1 MTSLNIVGMIFTLL
15 PGVLISALFSRKSDL
30 GGSDAKLRELERA
43 LENAKGEL
51 YVHHDALSS
60 LKTEHGKCVEQ
71 IKARDARIAELERR
85 ADSLANE
92 KFAVESGLNASNSR
106 AEAFKTEAD
115 LLRLKLAEAESEAG
129 LLRDNLAEAEAEMAK
144 PAKPD
149 PAMVAEIESLRKT
162 VLSQN
167 NDVSK
172 LLIRVKE
179 LAPLKL
185 QITDRDLRLKKLE
198 EKQQAET
205 AKNDKK
211 LKTKDEEIARLA
223 AELRAASKVKDLKED
238 EWAILNDRVAELES
252 AIAEQSGLV
261 SQLRE
266 SKAEL
271 EFALGE
277 KDSLLADLQLQLDA
291 VSAEAA
297 QDSSLRDKDAAIS
310 LLQLRVKEL
319 EPLVAQLAE
328 RDLKLRRTED
338 ALLELVNRTE
348 AEIAQLQQRVGELE
362 AVAGSTEPMIS
373 AAFGESK
380 LREFE
385 HRQQALETALADKDA
400 EIVRLKSLAAS
411 SPDDAHARVEA
422 AEAKTQELKLE
433 FNAELSSREE
443 ENLRLQARIAELE
456 PLHAQLF
463 ARDARLIEL
472 EARLQSAINEKESEA
487 KHLNARI
494 AELEPSGALAEA
506 AEARLRELEKQH
518 QTTVNNLEVELSGL
532 RVKLAGME
540 GLNTV
545 LTECMDKLREAEA
558 RLGVMESVGEG

>member
-1 MTSLNIVGMIFTLL
+1 MTSQNIVGILCAFLPSLL
-15 PGVLISALFSRKSDL
+15 IGAFFSRKSDL
-30 GGSDAKLRELERA
+30 GVSDSRLRDLERQ
-43 LENAKGEL
+43 LEETKGEL

-60 LKTEHGKCVEQ
+60 LKAEHEKCVEQ
-71 IKARDARIAELERR
+71 IKARDAKIAELESRVE
-85 ADSLANE
+85 SLANE
-92 KFAVESGLNASNSR
+92 KFAIESGLDAANSR
-106 AEAFKTEAD
+106 AEAVKSETD
-115 LLRLKLAEAESEAG
+115 SLRAKLADAESEADS
-129 LLRDNLAEAEAEMAK
+129 LHSKLAEAEAELAK

-149 PAMVAEIESLRKT
+149 PAAIAEIESLRKT

-167 NDVSK
+167 EDVSK
-172 LLIRVKE
+172 LLNRVKE

-198 EKQQAET
+198 DKLQAES
-205 AKNDKK
+205 AKADKK
-211 LKTKDEEIARLA
+211 LKSKDDEIARLT
-223 AELRAASKVKDLKED
+223 AELRGASETKDLKED
-238 EWAILNDRVAELES
+238 ELAVFSDRVAELES
-252 AIAEQSGLV
+252 SVAEQSALV

-277 KDSLLADLQLQLDA
+277 KDSLLADLQSQLEA

-319 EPLVAQLAE
+319 EPLAAQIAE
-328 RDLKLRRTED
+328 RDLMLRRTED
-338 ALLELVNRTE
+338 ALSELVNRTE
-348 AEIAQLQQRVGELE
+348 SEVARLQQRVSELE
-362 AVAGSTEPMIS
+362 TVAGSTEPKEAS
-373 AAFGESK
+373 FDESK
-380 LREFE
+380 LREFQI
-385 HRQQALETALADKDA
+385 RQQELEAALADKEA
-400 EIVRLKSLAAS
+400 EIVRLKSLAVS

-422 AEAKTQELKLE
+422 AEAKAQELKAE

-443 ENLRLQARIAELE
+443 ENARLQARIAELE

-463 ARDARLIEL
+463 ARDARLSEL
-472 EARLQSAINEKESEA
+472 EARLQSAISEKESEA

-494 AELEPSGALAEA
+494 AELEPAGAQAEA

-518 QTTVNNLEVELSGL
+518 QATVNNLEVELSGL

-558 RLGVMESVGEG
+558 RLGALESGGEG

>member
-1 MTSLNIVGMIFTLL
+1 MTSQNIMGILCAFLPSLL
-15 PGVLISALFSRKSDL
+15 IGAFFSRKSDL
-30 GGSDAKLRELERA
+30 GVSDSRLRDLERQ
-43 LENAKGEL
+43 LEETKGEL

-60 LKTEHGKCVEQ
+60 LKAEHEKCVEQ
-71 IKARDARIAELERR
+71 IKARDAKIAELESRVE
-85 ADSLANE
+85 SLANE
-92 KFAVESGLNASNSR
+92 KFAIESGLDAANSR
-106 AEAFKTEAD
+106 AEAVKSETD
-115 LLRLKLAEAESEAG
+115 SLRAKLADAESEADS
-129 LLRDNLAEAEAEMAK
+129 LHSKLAEAEAELAK

-149 PAMVAEIESLRKT
+149 PAAIAEIESLRKT

-167 NDVSK
+167 EDVSK
-172 LLIRVKE
+172 LLNRVKE

-198 EKQQAET
+198 DKLQAES
-205 AKNDKK
+205 AKADKK
-211 LKTKDEEIARLA
+211 LKSKDDEIARLT
-223 AELRAASKVKDLKED
+223 AELRGASETKDLKED
-238 EWAILNDRVAELES
+238 ELAVFSDRVAELES
-252 AIAEQSGLV
+252 SVAEQSALV

-277 KDSLLADLQLQLDA
+277 KDSLLADLQSQLEA

-319 EPLVAQLAE
+319 EPLAAQIAE
-328 RDLKLRRTED
+328 RDLMLRRTED
-338 ALLELVNRTE
+338 ALSELVNRTE
-348 AEIAQLQQRVGELE
+348 SEVARLQQRVSELE
-362 AVAGSTEPMIS
+362 TVAGSTEPKEAS
-373 AAFGESK
+373 FDESK

-385 HRQQALETALADKDA
+385 IRQQGLEAALADKEA
-400 EIVRLKSLAAS
+400 EIVRLKSLAVS

-422 AEAKTQELKLE
+422 AEAKAQELKAE

-443 ENLRLQARIAELE
+443 ENARLQARIAELE

-463 ARDARLIEL
+463 ARDARLSEL
-472 EARLQSAINEKESEA
+472 EARLQSAISEKESEA

-494 AELEPSGALAEA
+494 AELEPAGAQAEA

-518 QTTVNNLEVELSGL
+518 QATVNNLEVELSGL

-558 RLGVMESVGEG
+558 RLGALESGGEG

>member
-1 MTSLNIVGMIFTLL
+1 MTSQNIVGILCAFLPSLL
-15 PGVLISALFSRKSDL
+15 IGAFFSRKSDL
-30 GGSDAKLRELERA
+30 GVSDSRLRDLERQ
-43 LENAKGEL
+43 LEETKGEL

-60 LKTEHGKCVEQ
+60 LKAEHEKCVEQ
-71 IKARDARIAELERR
+71 IKARDAKIAELESRVE
-85 ADSLANE
+85 SLANE
-92 KFAVESGLNASNSR
+92 KFAIESGLDAANSR
-106 AEAFKTEAD
+106 AEAVKSETD
-115 LLRLKLAEAESEAG
+115 SLRAKLADAESEADS
-129 LLRDNLAEAEAEMAK
+129 LRAKLAEAEAELAK

-149 PAMVAEIESLRKT
+149 PAAIAEIESLRKT

-167 NDVSK
+167 EDVSK
-172 LLIRVKE
+172 LLNRVKE

-198 EKQQAET
+198 DKLQAES
-205 AKNDKK
+205 AKADKK
-211 LKTKDEEIARLA
+211 LKSKDDEIARLT
-223 AELRAASKVKDLKED
+223 AELRGASETKDLKED
-238 EWAILNDRVAELES
+238 ELAVFSDRVAELES
-252 AIAEQSGLV
+252 SVAEQSALV

-277 KDSLLADLQLQLDA
+277 KDSLLADLQSQLEA
-291 VSAEAA
+291 VSTEAA

-319 EPLVAQLAE
+319 EPLAAQIAE
-328 RDLKLRRTED
+328 RDLMLRRTED
-338 ALLELVNRTE
+338 ALSELVNRTE
-348 AEIAQLQQRVGELE
+348 SEVARLQQRVGELE
-362 AVAGSTEPMIS
+362 TVAGSTEPKEAS
-373 AAFGESK
+373 FDESK
-380 LREFE
+380 LREFQI
-385 HRQQALETALADKDA
+385 RQQELEAALADKEA
-400 EIVRLKSLAAS
+400 EIVRLKSLAVS

-422 AEAKTQELKLE
+422 AEAKAQELKAE

-443 ENLRLQARIAELE
+443 ENARLQARIAELE

-463 ARDARLIEL
+463 ARDARLSEL
-472 EARLQSAINEKESEA
+472 EARLQSAISEKESEA

-494 AELEPSGALAEA
+494 AELEPAGAQAEA

-518 QTTVNNLEVELSGL
+518 QATVNNLEVELSGL

-558 RLGVMESVGEG
+558 RLGALESGGEG

>member
-1 MTSLNIVGMIFTLL
+1 MTSQNIVGILCAFLPSLL
-15 PGVLISALFSRKSDL
+15 IGAFFSRKSDL
-30 GGSDAKLRELERA
+30 GVSDSRLRDLERQ
-43 LENAKGEL
+43 LEETKGEL

-60 LKTEHGKCVEQ
+60 LKAEHEKCVEQ
-71 IKARDARIAELERR
+71 IKARDAKIAELESRVE
-85 ADSLANE
+85 SLANE
-92 KFAVESGLNASNSR
+92 KFAIESGLDAANSR
-106 AEAFKTEAD
+106 AEAVKSETD
-115 LLRLKLAEAESEAG
+115 SLRAKLADAESEADS
-129 LLRDNLAEAEAEMAK
+129 LHSKLAEAEAELAK

-149 PAMVAEIESLRKT
+149 PAAIAEIESLRKT

-167 NDVSK
+167 EDVSK
-172 LLIRVKE
+172 LLNRVKE

-198 EKQQAET
+198 DKLQAES
-205 AKNDKK
+205 AKADKK
-211 LKTKDEEIARLA
+211 LKSKDDEIARLT
-223 AELRAASKVKDLKED
+223 AELRGASETKDLKED
-238 EWAILNDRVAELES
+238 ELAVFSDRVAELES
-252 AIAEQSGLV
+252 SVAEQSALV

-277 KDSLLADLQLQLDA
+277 KDSLLADLQSQLEA

-319 EPLVAQLAE
+319 EPLAAQIAE
-328 RDLKLRRTED
+328 RDLMLRRTED
-338 ALLELVNRTE
+338 ALSELVNRTE
-348 AEIAQLQQRVGELE
+348 SEVARLQQRVSELE
-362 AVAGSTEPMIS
+362 TVAGSTEPKEAS
-373 AAFGESK
+373 FDESK
-380 LREFE
+380 LREFQI
-385 HRQQALETALADKDA
+385 RQQELEAALADKEA
-400 EIVRLKSLAAS
+400 EIVRLKSLAVS
-411 SPDDAHARVEA
+411 SPDDARARVEA
-422 AEAKTQELKLE
+422 AEAKAQELKAE

-443 ENLRLQARIAELE
+443 ENARLQARIAELE

-463 ARDARLIEL
+463 ARDARLSEL
-472 EARLQSAINEKESEA
+472 EARLQSAISEKESEA

-494 AELEPSGALAEA
+494 AELEPAGAQAEA

-518 QTTVNNLEVELSGL
+518 QATVNNLEVELSGL

-558 RLGVMESVGEG
+558 RLGALESGGEG

>member
-1 MTSLNIVGMIFTLL
+1 MTSQNIVGILCAFLPSLL
-15 PGVLISALFSRKSDL
+15 IGAFFSRKSDL
-30 GGSDAKLRELERA
+30 GVSDSRLRDLERQ
-43 LENAKGEL
+43 LEETKGEL

-60 LKTEHGKCVEQ
+60 LKAEHEKCVEQ
-71 IKARDARIAELERR
+71 IKARDAKIAELESRVE
-85 ADSLANE
+85 SLANE
-92 KFAVESGLNASNSR
+92 KFAIESGLDAANSR
-106 AEAFKTEAD
+106 AEAVKSETD
-115 LLRLKLAEAESEAG
+115 SLRAKLADAESEADS
-129 LLRDNLAEAEAEMAK
+129 LHSKLAEAEAELAK

-149 PAMVAEIESLRKT
+149 PAAIAEIESLRKT

-167 NDVSK
+167 EDVSK
-172 LLIRVKE
+172 LLNRVKE

-198 EKQQAET
+198 DKLQAES
-205 AKNDKK
+205 AKADKK
-211 LKTKDEEIARLA
+211 LKSKDDEIARLT
-223 AELRAASKVKDLKED
+223 AELRGASETKDLKED
-238 EWAILNDRVAELES
+238 ELAVFSDRVAELES
-252 AIAEQSGLV
+252 SVAEQSALV

-277 KDSLLADLQLQLDA
+277 KDSLLADLQSQLEA

-319 EPLVAQLAE
+319 EPLAAQIAE
-328 RDLKLRRTED
+328 RDLMLRRTED
-338 ALLELVNRTE
+338 ALSELVNRTE
-348 AEIAQLQQRVGELE
+348 SEVARLQQRVSELE
-362 AVAGSTEPMIS
+362 TVAGSTEPKEAS
-373 AAFGESK
+373 FDESK

-385 HRQQALETALADKDA
+385 IRQQGLEAALADKEA
-400 EIVRLKSLAAS
+400 EIVRLKSLAVS

-422 AEAKTQELKLE
+422 AEAKAQELKAE

-443 ENLRLQARIAELE
+443 ENARLQARIAELE

-463 ARDARLIEL
+463 ARDARLSEL
-472 EARLQSAINEKESEA
+472 EARLQSAISEKESEA

-494 AELEPSGALAEA
+494 AELEPAGAQAEA

-518 QTTVNNLEVELSGL
+518 QATVNNLEVELSGL

-558 RLGVMESVGEG
+558 RLGALESGGEG

>member
-1 MTSLNIVGMIFTLL
+1 MTSQNIVGILCAFLPSLL
-15 PGVLISALFSRKSDL
+15 IGAFFSRKSDL
-30 GGSDAKLRELERA
+30 GVSDSRLRDLERQ
-43 LENAKGEL
+43 LEETKGEL

-60 LKTEHGKCVEQ
+60 LKAEHEKCVEQ
-71 IKARDARIAELERR
+71 IKARDAKIAELESRVE
-85 ADSLANE
+85 SLANE
-92 KFAVESGLNASNSR
+92 KFAIESGLDAANSR
-106 AEAFKTEAD
+106 AEAVKSETD
-115 LLRLKLAEAESEAG
+115 SLRAKLADAESEADS
-129 LLRDNLAEAEAEMAK
+129 LHSKLAEAEAELAK

-149 PAMVAEIESLRKT
+149 PAAIAEIESLRKT

-167 NDVSK
+167 EDVSK
-172 LLIRVKE
+172 LLNRVKE

-198 EKQQAET
+198 DKLQAES
-205 AKNDKK
+205 AKADKK
-211 LKTKDEEIARLA
+211 LKSKDDEIARLT
-223 AELRAASKVKDLKED
+223 AELRGASETKDLKED
-238 EWAILNDRVAELES
+238 ELAVFSDRVAELES
-252 AIAEQSGLV
+252 SVAEQSALV

-277 KDSLLADLQLQLDA
+277 KDSLLADLQSQLEA
-291 VSAEAA
+291 VSTEAA

-319 EPLVAQLAE
+319 EPLAAQIAE
-328 RDLKLRRTED
+328 RDLMLRRTED
-338 ALLELVNRTE
+338 ALSELVNRTE
-348 AEIAQLQQRVGELE
+348 SEVARLQQRVSELE
-362 AVAGSTEPMIS
+362 TVAGSTEPKEAS
-373 AAFGESK
+373 FDESK

-385 HRQQALETALADKDA
+385 IRQQGLEAALADKEA
-400 EIVRLKSLAAS
+400 EIVRLKSLAVS

-422 AEAKTQELKLE
+422 AEAKAQELKAE

-443 ENLRLQARIAELE
+443 ENARLQARIAELE

-463 ARDARLIEL
+463 ARDARLSEL
-472 EARLQSAINEKESEA
+472 EARLQSAISEKESEA

-494 AELEPSGALAEA
+494 AELEPAGAQAEA

-518 QTTVNNLEVELSGL
+518 QATVNNLEVELSGL

-558 RLGVMESVGEG
+558 RLGALESGGEG

>member
-1 MTSLNIVGMIFTLL
+1 MTSQNIVGILCAFLPSLL
-15 PGVLISALFSRKSDL
+15 IGAFFSRKSDL
-30 GGSDAKLRELERA
+30 GVSDSRLRDLERQ
-43 LENAKGEL
+43 LEETKGEL

-60 LKTEHGKCVEQ
+60 LKAEHEKCVEQ
-71 IKARDARIAELERR
+71 IKARDAKIAELESRVE
-85 ADSLANE
+85 SLANE
-92 KFAVESGLNASNSR
+92 KFAIESGLDAANSR
-106 AEAFKTEAD
+106 AEAVKSETD
-115 LLRLKLAEAESEAG
+115 SLRAKLADAESEADS
-129 LLRDNLAEAEAEMAK
+129 LHSKLAEAEAELAK

-149 PAMVAEIESLRKT
+149 PAAIAEIESLRKT

-167 NDVSK
+167 EDVSK
-172 LLIRVKE
+172 LLNRVKE

-198 EKQQAET
+198 DKLQAES
-205 AKNDKK
+205 AKADKK
-211 LKTKDEEIARLA
+211 LKTKDDEIARLA
-223 AELRAASKVKDLKED
+223 AELRGASETKDLKED
-238 EWAILNDRVAELES
+238 ELAVFSDRAAELES
-252 AIAEQSGLV
+252 SVAEQSALV

-277 KDSLLADLQLQLDA
+277 KDSLLADLQSQLEA

-319 EPLVAQLAE
+319 EPLAAQIAE
-328 RDLKLRRTED
+328 RDLMLRRTED
-338 ALLELVNRTE
+338 ALSELVNRTE
-348 AEIAQLQQRVGELE
+348 SEVARLQQRVGELE
-362 AVAGSTEPMIS
+362 TVAGSTEPKEAS
-373 AAFGESK
+373 FDESK

-385 HRQQALETALADKDA
+385 IRQQGLEAALADKEA
-400 EIVRLKSLAAS
+400 EIVRLKSLAVS

-422 AEAKTQELKLE
+422 AEAKAQELKAE

-443 ENLRLQARIAELE
+443 ENARLQARIAELE

-463 ARDARLIEL
+463 ARDARLSEL
-472 EARLQSAINEKESEA
+472 EARLQSAISEKESEA

-494 AELEPSGALAEA
+494 AELEPAGAQAEA

-518 QTTVNNLEVELSGL
+518 QATVNNLEVELSGL

-558 RLGVMESVGEG
+558 RLGALESGGEG

>member
-1 MTSLNIVGMIFTLL
+1 MTSQNIVGILCAFLPSLL
-15 PGVLISALFSRKSDL
+15 IGAFFSRKSDL
-30 GGSDAKLRELERA
+30 GVSDSRLRDLERQ
-43 LENAKGEL
+43 LEETKGEL

-60 LKTEHGKCVEQ
+60 LKAEHEKCVEQ
-71 IKARDARIAELERR
+71 IKARDAKIAELESRVE
-85 ADSLANE
+85 SLANE
-92 KFAVESGLNASNSR
+92 KFAIESGLDAANSR
-106 AEAFKTEAD
+106 AEAVKSETD
-115 LLRLKLAEAESEAG
+115 SLRAKLADAESEADS
-129 LLRDNLAEAEAEMAK
+129 LHSKLAEAEAELAK

-149 PAMVAEIESLRKT
+149 PAAIAEIESLRKT

-167 NDVSK
+167 EDVSK
-172 LLIRVKE
+172 LLNRVKE

-198 EKQQAET
+198 DKLQAES
-205 AKNDKK
+205 AKADKK
-211 LKTKDEEIARLA
+211 LKSKDDEIARLT
-223 AELRAASKVKDLKED
+223 AELRGASETKDLKED
-238 EWAILNDRVAELES
+238 ELAVFSDRVAELES
-252 AIAEQSGLV
+252 SVAEQSALV

-277 KDSLLADLQLQLDA
+277 KDSLLADLQSQLEA

-319 EPLVAQLAE
+319 EPLAAQIAE
-328 RDLKLRRTED
+328 RDLMLRRTED
-338 ALLELVNRTE
+338 ALSELVNRTE
-348 AEIAQLQQRVGELE
+348 SEVARLQQRVSELE
-362 AVAGSTEPMIS
+362 TVAGSTEPKEAS
-373 AAFGESK
+373 FDESK
-380 LREFE
+380 LREFQT
-385 HRQQALETALADKDA
+385 RQQELEAALADKEA
-400 EIVRLKSLAAS
+400 EIVRLKSLAVS

-422 AEAKTQELKLE
+422 AEAKAQELKAE

-443 ENLRLQARIAELE
+443 ENARLQARIAELE

-463 ARDARLIEL
+463 ARDARLSEL
-472 EARLQSAINEKESEA
+472 EARLQSAISEKESEA

-494 AELEPSGALAEA
+494 AELEPAGAQAEA

-518 QTTVNNLEVELSGL
+518 QATVNNLEVELSGL

-558 RLGVMESVGEG
+558 RLGALESGGEG